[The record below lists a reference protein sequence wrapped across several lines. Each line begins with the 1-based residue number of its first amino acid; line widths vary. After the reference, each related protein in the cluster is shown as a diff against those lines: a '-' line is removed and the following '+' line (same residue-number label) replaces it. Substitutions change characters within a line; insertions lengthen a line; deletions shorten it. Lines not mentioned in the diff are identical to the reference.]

1 MATASA
7 SGRAAGS
14 STRRIPRPPPPAT
27 ALTNTGNPTFLAA
40 ATSVPMS
47 LDGSL
52 DGSTGIPA
60 AVAAMIA
67 CALLPASSRTEA
79 PGPMKVMPASAQACA
94 RYGFS
99 DRNP

>member
-7 SGRAAGS
+7 SGSAAGS

-27 ALTNTGNPTFLAA
+27 ALTKTGNPTFLAA
-40 ATSVPMS
+40 VTSVPMS
-47 LDGSL
+47 LEGSL

-60 AVAAMIA
+60 AWAAMIA
-67 CALLPASSRTEA
+67 CALFPASSSTDA
-79 PGPMKVMPASAQACA
+79 PGPMKVIPASTQACA
-94 RYGFS
+94 RCGFS